1 MKNVKNNPETAAVEA
16 ATVENAAV
24 EAATVENAAVE
35 AATEEPARELT
46 QLEKKAAAVLRAKL
60 PHLSEN
66 GLNFEKRTGN
76 FFRATIQTQDDGTE
90 KVSRLVVADADIEG
104 MTDALAAEMSIKRAA
119 ARIMS
124 AEADDAKLKKKIE
137 EARAELDA
145 LKAEKI
151 AAAAEFN
158 KAAADVEAYELPEK
172 VARETLSAKVVAAE
186 SKAAA
191 AMSEN
196 ERLRA
201 MLIAAG
207 LDPDKM

>member
-1 MKNVKNNPETAAVEA
+1 MKNVLNNPETAAVEA
-16 ATVENAAV
+16 ATAAV
-24 EAATVENAAVE
+24 EAATVE
-35 AATEEPARELT
+35 AATAETPARELSPIE
-46 QLEKKAAAVLRAKL
+46 QKAAAVLRAKL
-60 PHLSEN
+60 PHLSEK

-90 KVSRLVVADADIEG
+90 KISRLVIADADIEG
-104 MTDALAAEMSIKRAA
+104 MTEELAAEMSIKRAA

-124 AEADDAKLKKKIE
+124 AESDAAKLEKKIG
-137 EARAELDA
+137 EARAELAA
-145 LKAEKI
+145 LEAEKE
-151 AAAAEFN
+151 AAAAELE

-172 VARETLSAKVVAAE
+172 AARETLSAKVAAAE

-191 AMSEN
+191 AMTEN

-207 LDPDKM
+207 FDPDKM

>member
-1 MKNVKNNPETAAVEA
+1 MKNVQNNPATAVEN
-16 ATVENAAV
+16 VENVAP
-24 EAATVENAAVE
+24 EA
-35 AATEEPARELT
+35 PARELSPI
-46 QLEKKAAAVLRAKL
+46 EVKAAAVLRAKL
-60 PHLSEN
+60 PHLAKNS
-66 GLNFEKRTGN
+66 LNFEKRTGN

-90 KVSRLVVADADIEG
+90 KVSRLVVADDDIKD

-124 AEADDAKLKKKIE
+124 AESDAAKLEKKIK
-137 EARAELDA
+137 EARAELAA
-145 LKAEKI
+145 LEAEKS
-151 AAAAEFN
+151 AAAAELD
-158 KAAADVEAYELPEK
+158 KAAAAVEAYELPEK
-172 VARETLSAKVVAAE
+172 AARETLSAKVADAE

-191 AMSEN
+191 ALSEN

>member
-1 MKNVKNNPETAAVEA
+1 MKNVQNNPATVETAAVEA
-16 ATVENAAV
+16 ATAE
-24 EAATVENAAVE
+24 TS
-35 AATEEPARELT
+35 ARELT
-46 QLEKKAAAVLRAKL
+46 PIEKKAAAVLRAKL
-60 PHLSEN
+60 PHLSEK

-104 MTDALAAEMSIKRAA
+104 MTDALAAEMSTKRAA

-124 AEADDAKLKKKIE
+124 AESDAAKLEKQIE
-137 EARAELDA
+137 AARAELAA
-145 LKAEKI
+145 LEAEK
-151 AAAAEFN
+151 AAAAADLE

-172 VARETLSAKVVAAE
+172 AARETLSAKVAAAE

>member
-1 MKNVKNNPETAAVEA
+1 MKNVQNNSETAAVEAATAAVEA
-16 ATVENAAV
+16 ATVE
-24 EAATVENAAVE
+24 AATAE
-35 AATEEPARELT
+35 TPARELSPIE
-46 QLEKKAAAVLRAKL
+46 QKAAAVLRAKL
-60 PHLSEN
+60 PHLSEK

-90 KVSRLVVADADIEG
+90 KISRLVIADADIEG
-104 MTDALAAEMSIKRAA
+104 MTEELAAEMSIKRAA

-124 AEADDAKLKKKIE
+124 AESDAAKLEKKIG
-137 EARAELDA
+137 EARAELAA
-145 LKAEKI
+145 LEAEKE
-151 AAAAEFN
+151 AAAAELE

-172 VARETLSAKVVAAE
+172 AARETLSAKVAAAE

-191 AMSEN
+191 AMTEN

-207 LDPDKM
+207 FDPDKM

>member
-1 MKNVKNNPETAAVEA
+1 MKNVKNNPELELAAVENVA
-16 ATVENAAV
+16 AEAVENVAP
-24 EAATVENAAVE
+24 EA
-35 AATEEPARELT
+35 PARELSPI
-46 QLEKKAAAVLRAKL
+46 EVKAAAVLRAKL
-60 PHLSEN
+60 PHMSEN

-124 AEADDAKLKKKIE
+124 AESDAAKLGKKIE
-137 EARAELDA
+137 AARAELAA
-145 LKAEKI
+145 LKAEKE
-151 AAAAEFN
+151 AAAAELD
-158 KAAADVEAYELPEK
+158 KAAAAVEAYELPEK
-172 VARETLSAKVVAAE
+172 ATRETLSAKVAAAE
-186 SKAAA
+186 SKVAA

>member
-1 MKNVKNNPETAAVEA
+1 MKNVQNNFATAETSS
-16 ATVENAAV
+16 
-24 EAATVENAAVE
+24 
-35 AATEEPARELT
+35 RELSPI
-46 QLEKKAAAVLRAKL
+46 ERKAAAVLRAKL
-60 PHLSEN
+60 PHLSEK

-90 KVSRLVVADADIEG
+90 KVSRLVVADIDISAS
-104 MTDALAAEMSIKRAA
+104 DALAAEMSIKRAA

-124 AEADDAKLKKKIE
+124 AESDAAKLEKRL
-137 EARAELDA
+137 ADA
-145 LKAEKI
+145 WSAVHALEAEKE
-151 AAAAEFN
+151 AAAAELE

-172 VARETLSAKVVAAE
+172 AARETLSAKVAAAE

>member
-1 MKNVKNNPETAAVEA
+1 MKNAQSNPATVETAAVEA
-16 ATVENAAV
+16 ATA
-24 EAATVENAAVE
+24 EA
-35 AATEEPARELT
+35 PARELSPI
-46 QLEKKAAAVLRAKL
+46 EKKAAAVLRAKL

-90 KVSRLVVADADIEG
+90 KVSRLVVADADING
-104 MTDALAAEMSIKRAA
+104 MTDALAAEMSVKRAA

-124 AEADDAKLKKKIE
+124 AEADAAKLEKKIE
-137 EARAELDA
+137 EARAELAA
-145 LKAEKI
+145 LEAEKA
-151 AAAAEFN
+151 AAAAELD

-172 VARETLSAKVVAAE
+172 AVRETLSAKVAAAE

-191 AMSEN
+191 VLSEN

-207 LDPDKM
+207 LNPDKM

>member
-1 MKNVKNNPETAAVEA
+1 MKNVLNNPETAAVEA
-16 ATVENAAV
+16 ATAAV
-24 EAATVENAAVE
+24 EAATVE
-35 AATEEPARELT
+35 AATAETPARELSPIE
-46 QLEKKAAAVLRAKL
+46 QKAAAVLRAKL
-60 PHLSEN
+60 PHLSEK

-90 KVSRLVVADADIEG
+90 KISRLVIADADIEG
-104 MTDALAAEMSIKRAA
+104 MTEELAGEMSIKRAA

-124 AEADDAKLKKKIE
+124 AESDAAKLEKKIG
-137 EARAELDA
+137 EARAELAA
-145 LKAEKI
+145 LEAEKE
-151 AAAAEFN
+151 AAAAELE

-172 VARETLSAKVVAAE
+172 AARETLSAKVAAAE

-191 AMSEN
+191 AMTEN

>member
-1 MKNVKNNPETAAVEA
+1 MRKFESFASAHDVAAHDVA
-16 ATVENAAV
+16 
-24 EAATVENAAVE
+24 
-35 AATEEPARELT
+35 ARELSPI
-46 QLEKKAAAVLRAKL
+46 EVKAAAVLRAKL

-66 GLNFEKRTGN
+66 SLNFEKRTGN

-90 KVSRLVVADADIEG
+90 KISRLVIADADIKG

-124 AEADDAKLKKKIE
+124 AESDAAKLEKQIE
-137 EARAELDA
+137 KARAELAA
-145 LKAEKI
+145 LEVEKA
-151 AAAAEFN
+151 AAAAELE

-172 VARETLSAKVVAAE
+172 AARETLSAKVAAVR
-186 SKAAA
+186 
-191 AMSEN
+191 SEN

-207 LDPDKM
+207 LDPDKR

>member
-1 MKNVKNNPETAAVEA
+1 MKNVQSNPATVEIAAVEA
-16 ATVENAAV
+16 ATA
-24 EAATVENAAVE
+24 EA
-35 AATEEPARELT
+35 PARELSPI
-46 QLEKKAAAVLRAKL
+46 EKKAAAVLRAKL

-66 GLNFEKRTGN
+66 CLNFEKRTGN

-90 KVSRLVVADADIEG
+90 KVSRLVVADADIKG
-104 MTDALAAEMSIKRAA
+104 MTAELAAEMSVKRAA

-124 AEADDAKLKKKIE
+124 AELDAAKLKKKIE
-137 EARAELDA
+137 EARAELAA
-145 LKAEKI
+145 LEAEKA
-151 AAAAEFN
+151 AAAAELD

-172 VARETLSAKVVAAE
+172 AARATLSAKVAAAE

-191 AMSEN
+191 VLSEN

>member
-1 MKNVKNNPETAAVEA
+1 MKNVQNNPETAAVEA
-16 ATVENAAV
+16 ANVAP
-24 EAATVENAAVE
+24 
-35 AATEEPARELT
+35 EEVARELSPI
-46 QLEKKAAAVLRAKL
+46 EKKAAAVLRAKL

-90 KVSRLVVADADIEG
+90 KVSRLVMADADIEG
-104 MTDALAAEMSIKRAA
+104 MTDALATEMSIKRAA

-124 AEADDAKLKKKIE
+124 AGLDAAKLEKKIE

-151 AAAAEFN
+151 ATAAEFN
-158 KAAADVEAYELPEK
+158 KAVAAVEAYELPEK
-172 VARETLSAKVVAAE
+172 AARETLSARVVAAE

-191 AMSEN
+191 ALSEN

>member
-1 MKNVKNNPETAAVEA
+1 MKNNSELEFAAVENVA
-16 ATVENAAV
+16 A
-24 EAATVENAAVE
+24 EA
-35 AATEEPARELT
+35 PARELSPI
-46 QLEKKAAAVLRAKL
+46 EKKAAAVLRAKL

-76 FFRATIQTQDDGTE
+76 FFRATIQMQDDGTE

-124 AEADDAKLKKKIE
+124 AEPDAAKLGKKIE
-137 EARAELDA
+137 AARAELAA
-145 LKAEKI
+145 LKAEKE
-151 AAAAEFN
+151 AAAAELDR
-158 KAAADVEAYELPEK
+158 AAAAVEAYELPEK
-172 VARETLSAKVVAAE
+172 AARETLSAKV
-186 SKAAA
+186 AA

>member
-1 MKNVKNNPETAAVEA
+1 MKNVQNNPETVETAAVEA
-16 ATVENAAV
+16 ATAE
-24 EAATVENAAVE
+24 T
-35 AATEEPARELT
+35 PARELS
-46 QLEKKAAAVLRAKL
+46 QIEQKAAAVLRAKL
-60 PHLSEN
+60 PHLSEK

-76 FFRATIQTQDDGTE
+76 FFRATLQTQDGGTE
-90 KVSRLVVADADIEG
+90 KVSRLVVADVDIDG
-104 MTDALAAEMSIKRAA
+104 MTEELAAEMSIKRAA

-124 AEADDAKLKKKIE
+124 AESDAAKLEKRL
-137 EARAELDA
+137 ADAWSAVHELE
-145 LKAEKI
+145 AEKE
-151 AAAAEFN
+151 AAAAELE

-172 VARETLSAKVVAAE
+172 AARETLSAKVAAAE

>member
-1 MKNVKNNPETAAVEA
+1 MKNVQNNPATVETAAVEA
-16 ATVENAAV
+16 ATAE
-24 EAATVENAAVE
+24 TL
-35 AATEEPARELT
+35 ARELSPI
-46 QLEKKAAAVLRAKL
+46 ERKAAAVLRAKL
-60 PHLSEN
+60 PHLSEK

-76 FFRATIQTQDDGTE
+76 FFRATIQTQDDGAE
-90 KVSRLVVADADIEG
+90 RVSRLVVADSDIND
-104 MTDALAAEMSIKRAA
+104 MTEELSAEMSIKRAA

-124 AEADDAKLKKKIE
+124 AESDAAKLEKKIE
-137 EARAELDA
+137 EARAELAA
-145 LKAEKI
+145 LEAEKA
-151 AAAAEFN
+151 AAAAELE

-172 VARETLSAKVVAAE
+172 AARETLSAKVAAAE
-186 SKAAA
+186 SKVAA

>member
-1 MKNVKNNPETAAVEA
+1 MKNVQNNPETAAVEA
-16 ATVENAAV
+16 ATAE
-24 EAATVENAAVE
+24 T
-35 AATEEPARELT
+35 PARDLSPI
-46 QLEKKAAAVLRAKL
+46 EKKAAAVLRAKL
-60 PHLSEN
+60 PHLSEK

-90 KVSRLVVADADIEG
+90 KVSRLVIADADIDG

-124 AEADDAKLKKKIE
+124 SESDAAKLEKKIE
-137 EARAELDA
+137 EVRAELAA
-145 LKAEKI
+145 LKAEKVV
-151 AAAAEFN
+151 AGAEFE
-158 KAAADVEAYELPEK
+158 KAVADVEAYELPEK
-172 VARETLSAKVVAAE
+172 AARETLSAKV
-186 SKAAA
+186 AAA
-191 AMSEN
+191 LSEN

>member
-1 MKNVKNNPETAAVEA
+1 MKNAMKNAMSNPETVNVETAAVEA
-16 ATVENAAV
+16 A
-24 EAATVENAAVE
+24 
-35 AATEEPARELT
+35 ATEEPASELSP
-46 QLEKKAAAVLRAKL
+46 LEKKAAAVLRAKL
-60 PHLSEN
+60 PHLSEK

-76 FFRATIQTQDDGTE
+76 FFRAALQTQDDGTE
-90 KVSRLVVADADIEG
+90 KVSRLVVADADIDG

-124 AEADDAKLKKKIE
+124 AESDAAKLDKKID
-137 EARAELDA
+137 EARAELAA
-145 LKAEKI
+145 LEAEKE
-151 AAAAEFN
+151 AAAADLE

-172 VARETLSAKVVAAE
+172 AARETLSAKVAAAE

-191 AMSEN
+191 ALSEN

>member
-1 MKNVKNNPETAAVEA
+1 MKNVKNNSELVNVEAANVETAAVEA
-16 ATVENAAV
+16 ANVAPAAP
-24 EAATVENAAVE
+24 
-35 AATEEPARELT
+35 EEVARELSPI
-46 QLEKKAAAVLRAKL
+46 EKKAAAVLRAKL

-124 AEADDAKLKKKIE
+124 AEVDAAKLEKKIE

-172 VARETLSAKVVAAE
+172 AARETMSAKVAAAE

-191 AMSEN
+191 ALSEN

-207 LDPDKM
+207 FDPDKM

>member
-1 MKNVKNNPETAAVEA
+1 MKNVLSNPAVENVA
-16 ATVENAAV
+16 PEAVENVAP
-24 EAATVENAAVE
+24 EA
-35 AATEEPARELT
+35 PARELSPIE
-46 QLEKKAAAVLRAKL
+46 QKAAAVLRAKL

-66 GLNFEKRTGN
+66 SLNFEKRTGN

-90 KVSRLVVADADIEG
+90 KVSRLVVADADIKG
-104 MTDALAAEMSIKRAA
+104 MTDALAAEMSVKRAA

-124 AEADDAKLKKKIE
+124 AEADAAKLEKKIE
-137 EARAELDA
+137 EARAELAA
-145 LKAEKI
+145 LEAEKA
-151 AAAAEFN
+151 AAAAELD
-158 KAAADVEAYELPEK
+158 KAAAAVEAYELPEK
-172 VARETLSAKVVAAE
+172 AARETLSAKVAAAE

-191 AMSEN
+191 AQSEN

>member
-1 MKNVKNNPETAAVEA
+1 MKNVKNNPELELAAVENVEA
-16 ATVENAAV
+16 ANVENAAE
-24 EAATVENAAVE
+24 EAATAEE
-35 AATEEPARELT
+35 AARDLSPI
-46 QLEKKAAAVLRAKL
+46 EKKAAAVLRAKL

-90 KVSRLVVADADIEG
+90 KVSRLVVADADIKG

-124 AEADDAKLKKKIE
+124 AESDAAKLKKKID
-137 EARAELDA
+137 EARAELSA
-145 LKAEKI
+145 LEVEQI
-151 AAAAEFN
+151 AAAADLD
-158 KAAADVEAYELPEK
+158 KAVADVESYELPEK
-172 VARETLSAKVVAAE
+172 AARETLSAKVVAAE

-207 LDPDKM
+207 LDPDKR

>member
-1 MKNVKNNPETAAVEA
+1 MKKVMNNPETVETAAVEVATAAVEA
-16 ATVENAAV
+16 ATA
-24 EAATVENAAVE
+24 
-35 AATEEPARELT
+35 EEPARELSP
-46 QLEKKAAAVLRAKL
+46 LEKKAAAVLRAKL
-60 PHLSEN
+60 PHLSEK

-76 FFRATIQTQDDGTE
+76 FFRAVLQTQDDGTE
-90 KVSRLVVADADIEG
+90 KVSRLVVEDAKIEG

-124 AEADDAKLKKKIE
+124 AESDAAKLDKKID
-137 EARAELDA
+137 EARAELAA
-145 LKAEKI
+145 LEAEKE
-151 AAAAEFN
+151 AAAAELE

-172 VARETLSAKVVAAE
+172 VARETLSAKVAAAE

-191 AMSEN
+191 ALSEN

>member
-1 MKNVKNNPETAAVEA
+1 MKNVQNNPATVETAAVEA
-16 ATVENAAV
+16 ATAE
-24 EAATVENAAVE
+24 T
-35 AATEEPARELT
+35 PARELSPI
-46 QLEKKAAAVLRAKL
+46 EKKAAAVLRAKL
-60 PHLSEN
+60 PHLSEK

-90 KVSRLVVADADIEG
+90 KVSRLVVTDADIDG
-104 MTDALAAEMSIKRAA
+104 MTGELAAEMSIKRAA

-124 AEADDAKLKKKIE
+124 AESDAVKLEKKIE
-137 EARAELDA
+137 EARAELAA
-145 LKAEKI
+145 LEAEKED
-151 AAAAEFN
+151 AAAELE
-158 KAAADVEAYELPEK
+158 KAAADIEAYELPEK
-172 VARETLSAKVVAAE
+172 AARETLSAKVAAAE

>member
-1 MKNVKNNPETAAVEA
+1 MNNPETVETANVEA
-16 ATVENAAV
+16 
-24 EAATVENAAVE
+24 
-35 AATEEPARELT
+35 PARELSPIE
-46 QLEKKAAAVLRAKL
+46 QKAAAVLRAKL
-60 PHLSEN
+60 PHLSER

-90 KVSRLVVADADIEG
+90 KVSRLVIADADIEG

-124 AEADDAKLKKKIE
+124 AESDAAKLEK
-137 EARAELDA
+137 RLTDA
-145 LKAEKI
+145 WAAVHALEAEKK
-151 AAAAEFN
+151 AAADELE
-158 KAAADVEAYELPEK
+158 KAAADVEAYELPERA
-172 VARETLSAKVVAAE
+172 ARETLSAKVAAAE

-191 AMSEN
+191 ALSEN

>member
-1 MKNVKNNPETAAVEA
+1 MKNNTELANFEAVAA
-16 ATVENAAV
+16 
-24 EAATVENAAVE
+24 
-35 AATEEPARELT
+35 EEPAHELST
-46 QLEKKAAAVLRAKL
+46 IEKKAAAVLRAKL
-60 PHLSEN
+60 PHLSEK

-124 AEADDAKLKKKIE
+124 AESDAAKLEKKIE
-137 EARAELDA
+137 EARAEVSA
-145 LKAEKI
+145 LEAEEI
-151 AAAAEFN
+151 AAAAELE
-158 KAAADVEAYELPEK
+158 KAVADVEAYELPEK
-172 VARETLSAKVVAAE
+172 AVRETLSAKVAAAE

-191 AMSEN
+191 VLSEN

>member
-1 MKNVKNNPETAAVEA
+1 MKNVQNNPATVEA
-16 ATVENAAV
+16 ATAE
-24 EAATVENAAVE
+24 T
-35 AATEEPARELT
+35 PARELSPIE
-46 QLEKKAAAVLRAKL
+46 QKAAAVLRAKL
-60 PHLSEN
+60 PHLSEK

-90 KVSRLVVADADIEG
+90 KVSRLVVADVDIDG
-104 MTDALAAEMSIKRAA
+104 MTEELAAEMSIKRAA
-119 ARIMS
+119 ARVMS
-124 AEADDAKLKKKIE
+124 AESDAAKLEKKIE
-137 EARAELDA
+137 EVRAELAA
-145 LKAEKI
+145 LEAERE
-151 AAAAEFN
+151 AAAAEHE

-172 VARETLSAKVVAAE
+172 AARETLSAKVAAAE
-186 SKAAA
+186 SKVAA

>member
-1 MKNVKNNPETAAVEA
+1 MKNVQNNPATAAVEA
-16 ATVENAAV
+16 ATVETAAV
-24 EAATVENAAVE
+24 EAATAE
-35 AATEEPARELT
+35 TTARELSPIE
-46 QLEKKAAAVLRAKL
+46 QKAAAVLRAKL
-60 PHLSEN
+60 PHLSEK

-90 KVSRLVVADADIEG
+90 KVSRLVVADADIDG
-104 MTDALAAEMSIKRAA
+104 MTEELAAEMSIKRAA

-124 AEADDAKLKKKIE
+124 AESDAAKLEKRL
-137 EARAELDA
+137 ADA
-145 LKAEKI
+145 WSAVHALEAEKE
-151 AAAAEFN
+151 AAADELE
-158 KAAADVEAYELPEK
+158 KAAADVESYELPEK
-172 VARETLSAKVVAAE
+172 AARETLSAKVAAAE

>member
-1 MKNVKNNPETAAVEA
+1 MKNVMNNPETVETAAVEA
-16 ATVENAAV
+16 ATA
-24 EAATVENAAVE
+24 
-35 AATEEPARELT
+35 EESALELSP
-46 QLEKKAAAVLRAKL
+46 LEKKAAAVLRAKL
-60 PHLSEN
+60 PHLSER

-76 FFRATIQTQDDGTE
+76 FFRAVLQTQDDGTE
-90 KVSRLVVADADIEG
+90 KVSRLVVADAYIEG

-124 AEADDAKLKKKIE
+124 AESDAAKLNKKIE
-137 EARAELDA
+137 EARAELAA
-145 LKAEKI
+145 LEAEKE
-151 AAAAEFN
+151 AAASELE

-172 VARETLSAKVVAAE
+172 AARETLSAKV
-186 SKAAA
+186 AAA
-191 AMSEN
+191 LSEN

>member
-1 MKNVKNNPETAAVEA
+1 MKNVQNNHETAAVEAATAAVEA
-16 ATVENAAV
+16 ATVE
-24 EAATVENAAVE
+24 AATAE
-35 AATEEPARELT
+35 TPARELSPIE
-46 QLEKKAAAVLRAKL
+46 QKAAAVLRAKL
-60 PHLSEN
+60 PHLSEK

-90 KVSRLVVADADIEG
+90 KISRLVIADADIEG
-104 MTDALAAEMSIKRAA
+104 MTEELAVEMSIKRAA

-124 AEADDAKLKKKIE
+124 AESDAAKLEKKIG
-137 EARAELDA
+137 EARAELAA
-145 LKAEKI
+145 LEAEKE
-151 AAAAEFN
+151 AAAAELE

-172 VARETLSAKVVAAE
+172 AARETLSAKVAAAE

-191 AMSEN
+191 AMTEN

>member
-1 MKNVKNNPETAAVEA
+1 MKNVQNNPETAAVEA

-24 EAATVENAAVE
+24 EAATAE
-35 AATEEPARELT
+35 TPARDLSPI
-46 QLEKKAAAVLRAKL
+46 EKKAAAVLRAKL
-60 PHLSEN
+60 PHLSEK

-90 KVSRLVVADADIEG
+90 KVSRLVIADADIDG

-124 AEADDAKLKKKIE
+124 SESDAAKLEKKIE
-137 EARAELDA
+137 EVRAELAA
-145 LKAEKI
+145 LKAEKVV
-151 AAAAEFN
+151 AGAEFE
-158 KAAADVEAYELPEK
+158 KAVADVEAYELPEK
-172 VARETLSAKVVAAE
+172 AARETLSAKV
-186 SKAAA
+186 AAA
-191 AMSEN
+191 LSEN

>member
-1 MKNVKNNPETAAVEA
+1 MKNVQNNPATAEIAAVEA
-16 ATVENAAV
+16 ATAE
-24 EAATVENAAVE
+24 T
-35 AATEEPARELT
+35 PARELSPIE
-46 QLEKKAAAVLRAKL
+46 QKAAAVLRAKL
-60 PHLSEN
+60 PHLSEK

-90 KVSRLVVADADIEG
+90 KVSRLVIADADIDG
-104 MTDALAAEMSIKRAA
+104 MTEELAAEMSIKRAA

-124 AEADDAKLKKKIE
+124 AGSDAAKLEKRL
-137 EARAELDA
+137 ADAWSAVHA
-145 LKAEKI
+145 LKAERE
-151 AAAAEFN
+151 AAAAELE

-172 VARETLSAKVVAAE
+172 AARETLSAKVAAAE

>member
-1 MKNVKNNPETAAVEA
+1 MKNVQNNP
-16 ATVENAAV
+16 ATVENVAPAAL
-24 EAATVENAAVE
+24 EA
-35 AATEEPARELT
+35 PARELSPI
-46 QLEKKAAAVLRAKL
+46 EVKAAAVLRAKL

-90 KVSRLVVADADIEG
+90 KISRLVVADADIEG
-104 MTDALAAEMSIKRAA
+104 MTDALAAEMSVKRAA

-124 AEADDAKLKKKIE
+124 AESDAAKLGKKIE
-137 EARAELDA
+137 EARAELAA
-145 LKAEKI
+145 LEAEKE
-151 AAAAEFN
+151 AAAAELD
-158 KAAADVEAYELPEK
+158 KAAAAVEAYELPEK
-172 VARETLSAKVVAAE
+172 AARETLSAKVVAAE

-191 AMSEN
+191 VLSEN

>member
-1 MKNVKNNPETAAVEA
+1 MKNVKNNPELELAV
-16 ATVENAAV
+16 VENVAPAAP
-24 EAATVENAAVE
+24 
-35 AATEEPARELT
+35 EEVARELSPI
-46 QLEKKAAAVLRAKL
+46 EKKAAAVLRAKL
-60 PHLSEN
+60 PRLSEN

-124 AEADDAKLKKKIE
+124 AESDAAKLEKKIE
-137 EARAELDA
+137 EARAELAA
-145 LKAEKI
+145 LEAEKA
-151 AAAAEFN
+151 AAAAELD

-172 VARETLSAKVVAAE
+172 SARETLSAKVAAAE

-191 AMSEN
+191 VLSEN
-196 ERLRA
+196 ERLRS

>member
-1 MKNVKNNPETAAVEA
+1 MKNVKNNSELVN
-16 ATVENAAV
+16 VENAAV
-24 EAATVENAAVE
+24 GAANVAPAAP
-35 AATEEPARELT
+35 EEVARELSPI
-46 QLEKKAAAVLRAKL
+46 ERKAAAVLRAKL

-90 KVSRLVVADADIEG
+90 KVSRLVVADDDIKG

-124 AEADDAKLKKKIE
+124 AESDAAKLEKKIE
-137 EARAELDA
+137 DARAELAA
-145 LKAEKI
+145 LEAEKA
-151 AAAAEFN
+151 AAAAELE
-158 KAAADVEAYELPEK
+158 KAVADVEAYELPEK
-172 VARETLSAKVVAAE
+172 AARETLSAKVAAAE

>member
-1 MKNVKNNPETAAVEA
+1 MKNVQSNPETAAVEA
-16 ATVENAAV
+16 ATVEAATV
-24 EAATVENAAVE
+24 EAATVENAA
-35 AATEEPARELT
+35 EEPAHELSPI
-46 QLEKKAAAVLRAKL
+46 EKKAAAVLRAKL
-60 PHLSEN
+60 PHLSEK

-124 AEADDAKLKKKIE
+124 AESDAAKLEKKIE
-137 EARAELDA
+137 EVRDELAA

-158 KAAADVEAYELPEK
+158 KAVAAVEAYELPEK
-172 VARETLSAKVVAAE
+172 AARETLSAKVAAAE

>member
-1 MKNVKNNPETAAVEA
+1 MKNVQNNPETAAVEA
-16 ATVENAAV
+16 ATVEAATV
-24 EAATVENAAVE
+24 EAATVEAAH
-35 AATEEPARELT
+35 ELSPI
-46 QLEKKAAAVLRAKL
+46 EKKAAAVLRAKL

-124 AEADDAKLKKKIE
+124 AESDAAKLEKKIE
-137 EARAELDA
+137 EARAELAA

-158 KAAADVEAYELPEK
+158 EAAAAVEAYELPEK
-172 VARETLSAKVVAAE
+172 AARETLSAKVAAAE

>member
-1 MKNVKNNPETAAVEA
+1 MKNVQNNVETVKTAAVEA
-16 ATVENAAV
+16 ATAE
-24 EAATVENAAVE
+24 T
-35 AATEEPARELT
+35 PARELSPIE
-46 QLEKKAAAVLRAKL
+46 QKAAAVLRAKL
-60 PHLSEN
+60 PHLSEK

-90 KVSRLVVADADIEG
+90 KVSRLVIADADIDS

-124 AEADDAKLKKKIE
+124 AESDAAKLEKKIE
-137 EARAELDA
+137 EARAELAA
-145 LKAEKI
+145 LEAEKE
-151 AAAAEFN
+151 AAAAELE
-158 KAAADVEAYELPEK
+158 KAAAAVEVYELPEK
-172 VARETLSAKVVAAE
+172 AARETLSAKVAAAE

>member
-1 MKNVKNNPETAAVEA
+1 MKKVKNNPEVANVEA
-16 ATVENAAV
+16 VAA
-24 EAATVENAAVE
+24 
-35 AATEEPARELT
+35 EEPARELSPI
-46 QLEKKAAAVLRAKL
+46 EKKAAAVLRAKL

-104 MTDALAAEMSIKRAA
+104 MTDALAAEMSIKRDA

-124 AEADDAKLKKKIE
+124 AESDAAKLEKQIE
-137 EARAELDA
+137 KVRAELAA
-145 LKAEKI
+145 LAAEK
-151 AAAAEFN
+151 AAAADELE
-158 KAAADVEAYELPEK
+158 KAAAAVEAYELPEK
-172 VARETLSAKVVAAE
+172 VARETLSAKVAAAE

-191 AMSEN
+191 VLSEN